1 MLGQPAKVID
11 EKGRCCGRKP
21 IPYRRPPTLFC
32 PRCDAQ
38 FDPETGKQ
46 IPNWAFEK
54 MEDGSFRDRFQR
66 SALKTA
72 EGKQE

>member
-1 MLGQPAKVID
+1 MLGQQAKVID
-11 EKGRCCGRKP
+11 KKGRCCGRKP

-54 MEDGSFRDRFQR
+54 MEDGSFR

-72 EGKQE
+72 DRKQGEQT